1 MRSHFGKVVL
11 LAVIVAFNAI
21 AAASADELRVF
32 CPRGVATVLGEIGP
46 QFEQKTGYKLVLTV
60 EVASALG
67 RRVDAG
73 EPFDVFAGTPP
84 QVAAFIKDGK
94 LIADT
99 RAGLVRSGI
108 GVEVRAGA
116 PKPDISSVE
125 ALKRALLDAKSIGY
139 LKEGASGVYVA
150 SMIDRLG
157 ITEAVKSKVTR
168 PDSDIVSELVAKGEI
183 EIGMVATTQILTSPG
198 VELVGPLPAELQ
210 SYVTF
215 VGAVGS
221 NSHAPDAA
229 RELIKFLTGPTA
241 LPVIKSQGM
250 EQPG

>member
-1 MRSHFGKVVL
+1 MRSHFGKVL
-11 LAVIVAFNAI
+11 LLGVIVAFNAI
-21 AAASADELRVF
+21 TAARADELRVF

-46 QFEQKTGYKLVLTV
+46 QFEQRTGYKLVLTV

-99 RAGLVRSGI
+99 RVGLVRSGI
-108 GVEVRAGA
+108 GVEVRAGS

-139 LKEGASGVYVA
+139 LKQGASGVYVA

-157 ITEAVKSKVTR
+157 IADAVKSKVTR
-168 PDSDIVSELVAKGEI
+168 PDADIVSELVAKGEI
-183 EIGMVATTQILTSPG
+183 ELGMVATTQILTSPG

-215 VGAVGS
+215 AGAVGRHRTRRAS
-221 NSHAPDAA
+221 
-229 RELIKFLTGPTA
+229 
-241 LPVIKSQGM
+241 
-250 EQPG
+250 

>member
-1 MRSHFGKVVL
+1 MLMARSRRKRMRSHFARFVL
-11 LAVIVAFNAI
+11 LGVIVVFGAI
-21 AAASADELRVF
+21 AAARADELRVF
-32 CPRGVATVLGEIGP
+32 CPRAVATVLGEIGP

-73 EPFDVFAGTPP
+73 EAFDVFAGTPP

-94 LIADT
+94 LIGDT

-125 ALKRALLDAKSIGY
+125 ALKRMLLDAKSIGY
-139 LKEGASGVYVA
+139 LKEGTSGVYVA

-157 ITEAVKSKVTR
+157 IADAIKSKVTR
-168 PDSDIVSELVAKGEI
+168 PDSDIV
-183 EIGMVATTQILTSPG
+183 IGMVATTQILTSPG
-198 VELVGPLPAELQ
+198 VELVGSLPAELQ
-210 SYVTF
+210 SYVSF

-221 NSHAPDAA
+221 NSHAPDVA
-229 RELIKFLTGPTA
+229 RELIKFLTGETA

-250 EQPG
+250 EPG